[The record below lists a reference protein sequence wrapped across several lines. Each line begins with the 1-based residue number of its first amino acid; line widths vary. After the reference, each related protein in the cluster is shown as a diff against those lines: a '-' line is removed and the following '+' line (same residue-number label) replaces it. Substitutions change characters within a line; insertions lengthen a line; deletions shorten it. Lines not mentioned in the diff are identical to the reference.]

1 MKTYKR
7 VLSIAGSDSGGG
19 AGVQADLKAISACG
33 CFAMTAI
40 TAVTAQ
46 NTLGVR
52 AIEPL
57 PVNVI
62 EAQIRAC
69 LDDIGVDAIKIGMLH
84 SVEESTSRLPDQ
96 VHCRG
101 PRNGGNLGRS
111 ACTARSHCRDAKGI
125 ISISYR
131 HHPESLRDRDSFRE
145 ENTLSR
151 RFISFHSRIEEYRGS

>member
-62 EAQIRAC
+62 DAQIRAC

-84 SVEESTSRLPDQ
+84 SVEVIQTVTAMASCCTSR
-96 VHCRG
+96 
-101 PRNGGNLGRS
+101 S
-111 ACTARSHCRDAKGI
+111 
-125 ISISYR
+125 
-131 HHPESLRDRDSFRE
+131 PEVA
-145 ENTLSR
+145 T
-151 RFISFHSRIEEYRGS
+151 ITGSTTMYLIG